1 LWEGGRPAS
10 WILGRSVCDEDAERE
25 VRGRKSRAG
34 SGSILMLSP
43 CSLSRGFLARG
54 WLLSDVDTV
63 CINQNDS
70 AERSHQVAYMR
81 EIYTTAKLVIVWLGT
96 NGIREDTDALGE
108 VSEIRRYIEVVGEE
122 SLSRGCTV
130 QEVPADAIL
139 GRLESD
145 PNPLLDELPEPVGHA
160 YGLEP
165 SIEKRQLSPFIRE
178 YVISIA
184 ESQTSP
190 PDVVMQTFLKVS
202 RFFSHPWFRR
212 IWVLQEVGLQ
222 PWCDSLS
229 CGKTS
234 LLASARSCQPFLSW
248 CVQCL
253 SRIETT
259 LLARC
264 MRRNHDQ
271 A

>member
-1 LWEGGRPAS
+1 
-10 WILGRSVCDEDAERE
+10 
-25 VRGRKSRAG
+25 
-34 SGSILMLSP
+34 
-43 CSLSRGFLARG
+43 
-54 WLLSDVDTV
+54 
-63 CINQNDS
+63 
-70 AERSHQVAYMR
+70 MR

-145 PNPLLDELPEPVGHA
+145 PNPLLDGLPEPVGHA

-190 PDVVMQTFLKVS
+190 PDVVMQTFLKLS

-212 IWVLQEVGLQ
+212 IWVLQEVGCN
-222 PWCDSLS
+222 PGAIVCHA
-229 CGKTS
+229 GKQAYWRA
-234 LLASARSCQPFLSW
+234 LEAASHFCRGVYNAYQG
-248 CVQCL
+248 
-253 SRIETT
+253 SR
-259 LLARC
+259 LPYLP
-264 MRRNHDQ
+264 DV
-271 A
+271 